1 MRLTGPEDP
10 TPDTALLE
18 AAGAGTAAGRGDL
31 GAHLGPGDLEPDEE
45 RLLAALERDAAELQA
60 DPVENFVATLLAAR
74 DETPLPGVGGAP
86 DDGLTPLFSAPDIEE
101 G

>member
-10 TPDTALLE
+10 TPDSALLG
-18 AAGAGTAAGRGDL
+18 AGGTGTAAGGGDL

-45 RLLAALERDAAELQA
+45 RLLAALERDAAELQV

-74 DETPLPGVGGAP
+74 DETPLPGVGAP
-86 DDGLTPLFSAPDIEE
+86 DDGLTPLFAAPDLEE